1 MADTLKPRSIKTL
14 KQLRERIRNGTG
26 KRYSNT
32 VSVDDQ
38 KKTVTNK
45 MWGAAIEHLARAHVK
60 KRKSMDW
67 GFVACID
74 AESCASATAAN
85 QALTNAG
92 LDPSADRILAVNFG
106 PPECIARMRTNVE
119 DNGIATVLPVW
130 LLCFVTRTHHTCTRT
145 HYKYRDVGV
154 GQSHARDFYQAI
166 CAPRTLMAVAA
177 QRRS

>member
-26 KRYSNT
+26 KRYSKT
-32 VSVDDQ
+32 VSVDD
-38 KKTVTNK
+38 KKKSVTNK
-45 MWGAAIEHLARAHVK
+45 MWGAAIEHLARAHVE

-130 LLCFVTRTHHTCTRT
+130 LLCFCCHTHAHTCT
-145 HYKYRDVGV
+145 HA
-154 GQSHARDFYQAI
+154 HARITNTGMLGSSNHMHAI
-166 CAPRTLMAVAA
+166 FTRQFA
-177 QRRS
+177 RRVH